1 MEYLF
6 NFDKLGY
13 LRGERKG
20 GSCILC
26 KVAVGSPEVQR
37 LVVRETQRFLVSLN
51 LYPYNPGHLI
61 IFPKRHVLDLR
72 ALDKA
77 ERAELDR
84 VVDASL
90 DALDSVM
97 APAGYNIGYNMGTA
111 AGASIEHIHLHIIP
125 RYEHEIGI
133 VELIGGSRVL
143 VQDPKE
149 TLTRLA
155 EAFPAVD

>member
-6 NFDKLGY
+6 NFDKLNY
-13 LRGERKG
+13 LRGEHRS
-20 GSCILC
+20 GSCVLC
-26 KVAVGSPEVQR
+26 MVAEGSSAVQR
-37 LVVRETQRFLVSLN
+37 LIVRETPGFLVSLN

-61 IFPKRHVLDLR
+61 IFPRRHILDVR
-72 ALDKA
+72 AFKET
-77 ERAELDR
+77 ERTELDR
-84 VVDASL
+84 VVDAAL
-90 DALDSVM
+90 NALDSVM
-97 APAGYNIGYNMGTA
+97 APVGYNIGYNMGPA

-149 TLTRLA
+149 TLKRLA
-155 EAFPAVD
+155 AVFPEIS